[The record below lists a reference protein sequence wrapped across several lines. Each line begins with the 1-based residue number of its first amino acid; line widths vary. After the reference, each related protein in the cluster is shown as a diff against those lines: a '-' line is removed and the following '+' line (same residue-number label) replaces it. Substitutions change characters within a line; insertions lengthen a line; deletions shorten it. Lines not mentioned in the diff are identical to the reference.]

1 MGWDSGG
8 FMGSAGESSQGM
20 DANAVGMGALG
31 GAGSPTGANYGWI
44 TRAIIDAYS
53 RRFGGLGYGGN
64 SSLLGIDK
72 SVFGGPMIPDS
83 APTDEN
89 PGGFYGSGI
98 GLDHTFPAPGY
109 VNSIPTPAF
118 VDLTDPNLQDPMGCG
133 VGGTPAGGYS
143 FGGSVPT
150 DANPMGYDVDGGSDR
165 PWWLENTNNGM
176 RPNPVNIDMAPK
188 PNQPLVNWP
197 MPYTRP
203 KRPNLAYGN
212 AYDNAFIGGDD
223 M

>member
-1 MGWDSGG
+1 
-8 FMGSAGESSQGM
+8 
-20 DANAVGMGALG
+20 
-31 GAGSPTGANYGWI
+31 
-44 TRAIIDAYS
+44 
-53 RRFGGLGYGGN
+53 
-64 SSLLGIDK
+64 
-72 SVFGGPMIPDS
+72 MI
-83 APTDEN
+83 
-89 PGGFYGSGI
+89 
-98 GLDHTFPAPGY
+98 
-109 VNSIPTPAF
+109 
-118 VDLTDPNLQDPMGCG
+118 
-133 VGGTPAGGYS
+133 
-143 FGGSVPT
+143 
-150 DANPMGYDVDGGSDR
+150 DGGSER